1 MPSFN
6 EYFGTVVL
14 SKDSLVK
21 KTLEKL
27 MRKNCFIEK
36 DKARQ
41 NELSSSMERCVKTN
55 IINVNELGGAN
66 ISTIL
71 ANHQLKFFIH
81 KNVQLFWS

>member
-1 MPSFN
+1 
-6 EYFGTVVL
+6 
-14 SKDSLVK
+14 
-21 KTLEKL
+21 
-27 MRKNCFIEK
+27 MRKNCFIER
-36 DKARQ
+36 DKTRQ
-41 NELSSSMERCVKTN
+41 NELSYRWNDVKTN